1 VVDIE
6 MSQSQQEYVKKS
18 LLSEIEESLLKG
30 HGIRNTVQVSVLL
43 FPLSYDSSIS
53 RLVYRIWCSVLMT
66 FFLCF
71 LQSDFSNKASET
83 SERDY
88 AIPIQCLRKA
98 IEVGVDPSYAI
109 PKVRI
114 SCSIITF

>member
-1 VVDIE
+1 MVDIE

-53 RLVYRIWCSVLMT
+53 RLVYRIWCNVLMT
-66 FFLCF
+66 FFYVFCRV
-71 LQSDFSNKASET
+71 T
-83 SERDY
+83 SLTKRLK
-88 AIPIQCLRKA
+88 LRKE
-98 IEVGVDPSYAI
+98 IMPSLFSVYE
-109 PKVRI
+109 RQ
-114 SCSIITF
+114 